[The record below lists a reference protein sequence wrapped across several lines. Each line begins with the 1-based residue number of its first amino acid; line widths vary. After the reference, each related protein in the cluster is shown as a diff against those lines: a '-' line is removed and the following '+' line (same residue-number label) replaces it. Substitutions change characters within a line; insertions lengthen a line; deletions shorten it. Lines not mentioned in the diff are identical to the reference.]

1 MQCRKGQGAGSEDVL
16 CKEGVKGWATWG
28 IGTNCDAAS
37 LSLIIKIVAN
47 TTSNSGNPSSKLG
60 ITKATKLTTAAAA
73 AIPIA
78 MNPAPRL
85 LRQIRYAFD
94 QRVSFDFRR
103 TPTIMKLP
111 IEANIIPKGNRNSVA
126 ANVVIKPVGSRSR
139 RIGILN

>member
-16 CKEGVKGWATWG
+16 CEEGVRSWATWG
-28 IGTNCDAAS
+28 IGTNCDACS

-47 TTSNSGNPSSKLG
+47 TTSRSGNPSSKLG
-60 ITKATKLTTAAAA
+60 ITKATKLTTPAAA

-94 QRVSFDFRR
+94 
-103 TPTIMKLP
+103 
-111 IEANIIPKGNRNSVA
+111 
-126 ANVVIKPVGSRSR
+126 
-139 RIGILN
+139 